1 MANLLPKGQDKIM
14 QTYEINLWQ
23 EKKIIEKVVK
33 QFESDEE
40 VLDFIKDN
48 YDKKDELPRL
58 DQEKGS
64 LRQKKSSIIIT
75 WSKISTYVRKNAPRR
90 LILDDHEKELKDT
103 LEKSITSEVI
113 NEWGY
118 NEMLRHTRKNYGPN
132 PNAKGW
138 NDKR

>member
-1 MANLLPKGQDKIM
+1 MASLLPKGQDKIM

-58 DQEKGS
+58 DQEKA
-64 LRQKKSSIIIT
+64 T
-75 WSKISTYVRKNAPRR
+75 
-90 LILDDHEKELKDT
+90 
-103 LEKSITSEVI
+103 
-113 NEWGY
+113 
-118 NEMLRHTRKNYGPN
+118 
-132 PNAKGW
+132 
-138 NDKR
+138 